1 MKPERP
7 PAVEPAEG
15 DLLASMFS
23 GHTDALRSVFQLH
36 QRAVYFT
43 AFNVLHSRHDAEEIM
58 QDAFLLLWKKH
69 ATIALVGGS
78 TLPWLVTTSRYLALN
93 RRRARDRERTHVAAS
108 VGEVI
113 EVAPSPEALAETSDT
128 LRSIDEVV
136 RALPEL
142 DQKVFHLC
150 LLESISYEQ
159 AARRLGLTHGSVRNR
174 LARLRV
180 RLRSEL
186 HHLKGT

>member
-1 MKPERP
+1 M
-7 PAVEPAEG
+7 PAEV
-15 DLLASMFS
+15 DLLASMLS
-23 GHTDALRSVFQLH
+23 GDTDALRSIFQLH

-43 AFNVLHSRHDAEEIM
+43 AFNVLRSRHDAEEIM
-58 QDAFLLLWKKH
+58 QDAFLLLWKKR
-69 ATIALVGGS
+69 AVITLVGGS
-78 TLPWLVTTSRYLALN
+78 TLPWLATTSRYLALN
-93 RRRARDRERTHVAAS
+93 RRRARDRERAHVTAA
-108 VGEVI
+108 VTEAI
-113 EVAPSPEALAETSDT
+113 EDSPSPEALAMTSDT
-128 LRSIDEVV
+128 LRSIDDVV
-136 RALPEL
+136 RALPEI

-159 AARRLGLTHGSVRNR
+159 AALGLGLTHGSVRSR